1 MNKLSRTKIYIVSAA
16 IILSLAA
23 AGFSQQKAARKTVFT
38 SSYTSFARGCRVT
51 PGEGGTDGYSI
62 CRGPG
67 RYQVRVYYS
76 AATTQINAEIR
87 DAGDNFPLATLS
99 LSYEPGKSNIEWRLA
114 NGKPFAVILRVPTY
128 EETPPDGEYFGKVNG
143 AELIVKGLKGYTNID
158 ASINTKRPNAN
169 AEARAVAD
177 KGFAEGGDKPLK
189 ITDLEKPH

>member
-16 IILSLAA
+16 MILSLAA
-23 AGFSQQKAARKTVFT
+23 AGFSQKKAARKTVFT

-51 PGEGGTDGYSI
+51 PGEGGTDGFSI
-62 CRGPG
+62 CKGPG

>member
-1 MNKLSRTKIYIVSAA
+1 MKTKILIVSTV
-16 IILSLAA
+16 ILLCLAA
-23 AGFSQQKAARKTVFT
+23 AAFGQKKAVHKTIFT

-51 PGEGGTDGYSI
+51 PGEGGTDGFSI

-87 DAGDNFPLATLS
+87 GAEDNFPLATLS
-99 LSYEPGKSNIEWRLA
+99 LGYEPGKANIEWRLA

-177 KGFAEGGDKPLK
+177 KGFAEGGYRPVT
-189 ITDLEKPH
+189 ITDPRMTR

>member
-1 MNKLSRTKIYIVSAA
+1 
-16 IILSLAA
+16 
-23 AGFSQQKAARKTVFT
+23 
-38 SSYTSFARGCRVT
+38 
-51 PGEGGTDGYSI
+51 
-62 CRGPG
+62 
-67 RYQVRVYYS
+67 
-76 AATTQINAEIR
+76 
-87 DAGDNFPLATLS
+87 
-99 LSYEPGKSNIEWRLA
+99 
-114 NGKPFAVILRVPTY
+114 VILRVPTY